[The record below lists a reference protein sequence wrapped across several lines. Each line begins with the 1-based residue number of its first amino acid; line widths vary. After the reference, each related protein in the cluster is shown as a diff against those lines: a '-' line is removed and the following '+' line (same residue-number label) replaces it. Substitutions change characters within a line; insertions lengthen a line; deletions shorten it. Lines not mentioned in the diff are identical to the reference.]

1 MSFGP
6 HPRALIVITEQRRAE
21 VAAQA
26 DQLRLVKLIQPNS
39 DCSRRC
45 TGGSRAPVEEQRT
58 RAVQGGGR
66 TTSRH
71 WDRRFR
77 LDENGHHCTSGSG
90 GGAWYSDVLTSGP

>member
-39 DCSRRC
+39 GRRQPWSHFSALSAVA
-45 TGGSRAPVEEQRT
+45 TALAP
-58 RAVQGGGR
+58 
-66 TTSRH
+66 
-71 WDRRFR
+71 
-77 LDENGHHCTSGSG
+77 L
-90 GGAWYSDVLTSGP
+90 LTALHRG